1 MTPFRACAI
10 DPRPVLSLPS
20 FEPEV
25 KRGKPMIKAPDVT
38 LLYVMFAFIV
48 SYAVM
53 KRYLFKPLGAI
64 LEQREEEE
72 RSAAAIHAESL
83 RELERAVAEGEARLA
98 AARRE
103 GLRERET
110 LRAEGLAQF
119 ERALGEARS
128 VATAAVEG
136 AGRQISVEASEASRE
151 LASRS
156 QTLAVLLAEK
166 ILGRKLAA

>member
-1 MTPFRACAI
+1 
-10 DPRPVLSLPS
+10 
-20 FEPEV
+20 
-25 KRGKPMIKAPDVT
+25 MIQAPDVT

-53 KRYLFKPLGAI
+53 KRFLFVPLGAI

-72 RSAAAIHAESL
+72 ATAARIHADSL

-103 GLRERET
+103 ALKVRET
-110 LRAEGLAQF
+110 LRGEGLARF
-119 ERALGEARS
+119 EELLSRARDE
-128 VATAAVEG
+128 ATAAVE
-136 AGRQISVEASEASRE
+136 AATRAIEADAARAAAE
-151 LASRS
+151 LPSRS
-156 QTLAVLLAEK
+156 RALAVELAEK

>member
-1 MTPFRACAI
+1 MLFIR
-10 DPRPVLSLPS
+10 VPS
-20 FEPEV
+20 FAPILEPEV

-53 KRYLFKPLGAI
+53 KRYLFRPLGVI
-64 LEQREEEE
+64 LERREEEE
-72 RSAAAIHAESL
+72 RAAARIHAESL

-103 GLRERET
+103 GLREREAI
-110 LRAEGLAQF
+110 RAEGLARF
-119 ERALGEARS
+119 ERDLGDARN
-128 VATAAVEG
+128 AAAAAVEK
-136 AGRQISVEASEASRE
+136 AGLEISSEAEQAARE

-156 QTLAVLLAEK
+156 RTLAVLLAEK

>member
-1 MTPFRACAI
+1 
-10 DPRPVLSLPS
+10 
-20 FEPEV
+20 
-25 KRGKPMIKAPDVT
+25 MIKAPDVT

-64 LEQREEEE
+64 LERREEEE
-72 RSAAAIHAESL
+72 RAAARTHAESL

-110 LRAEGLAQF
+110 LRAEGLARF
-119 ERALGEARS
+119 EQELGQARNA
-128 VATAAVEG
+128 ATAAVEK
-136 AGRQISVEASEASRE
+136 AGLEISREASQAAQE

-156 QTLAVLLAEK
+156 RTLAVLLAEK